1 MAGRVGDLRPRT
13 VVLEMSETAP
23 IDIVASD
30 APAAAS
36 AAATFEAF
44 FEQQR
49 DDLYRALWL
58 VTRNRYEAEELT
70 QDAFVR
76 VLEHWDRVSSMEN
89 PRGYLYRTAMNA
101 FRSSFGRAVL
111 ASRRTMGMVPL
122 DDAIAEIDERDAAV
136 RALAALSP
144 RQRASVVLTDL
155 LGFRSEEAARM
166 LGIRASTLRMH
177 ASRAHALLKE
187 SMSRD

>member
-1 MAGRVGDLRPRT
+1 
-13 VVLEMSETAP
+13 MSETAP

-30 APAAAS
+30 APAATSS
-36 AAATFEAF
+36 AASFEAF

-144 RQRASVVLTDL
+144 RQRASVVLTDM
-155 LGFRSEEAARM
+155 LGFRSEEAAGM

-187 SMSRD
+187 SMSHD